1 MSKAKGDR
9 RERQARSVLEE
20 AGYNTES
27 PNSTP
32 YQQQVVDF
40 FEVFDIMAVRPG
52 EPVLFIQVK
61 SNAARGIRTFHEKCV
76 EQKIPFNN
84 VKVEFWVCHDGDGWR
99 IFDID
104 ENGHNKVYDERDE
117 NKNVLHTRAENIESF
132 ELPHH

>member
-9 RERQARSVLEE
+9 RERQAKEIVEQ

-40 FEVFDIMAVRPG
+40 FELFDIMAVKSDR
-52 EPVLFIQVK
+52 PVLFIQVK
-61 SNAARGIRTFHEKCV
+61 SNAARGIRSFHKKCI
-76 EQKIPFNN
+76 EQNIPFDYVNI
-84 VKVEFWVCHDGDGWR
+84 EFWVCHDSEGWR
-99 IFDID
+99 IFEIND
-104 ENGHNKVYDERDE
+104 EGHKKVYDERNED
-117 NKNVLHTRAENIESF
+117 KNVLHSRAKNNQMY